1 MVDMS
6 AYRSREI
13 EQTRVASLLG
23 LLPDAGS
30 RVLDV
35 GARDGYL
42 STLLADRFEE
52 VIALDLERPLI
63 DHPRITPVRG
73 DVTRLDYPAG
83 YFDATLCAEVLEHV
97 PCRSLATACREI
109 VRVSAGPIV
118 IGVPYRQDLRLGR
131 TTCSACGETNPPWGH
146 VNSFDETRL
155 RNLFEPARTDAVE
168 FVGKTRE
175 RTNAVSALFMNLAG
189 NPYGT
194 YEQEEPCVH
203 CGKAVGSPRQR
214 NLLQKVVTRL
224 AVLLQ
229 SMQSQIQPWRGNWI
243 HMRFQSAPA
252 GD

>member
-1 MVDMS
+1 
-6 AYRSREI
+6 
-13 EQTRVASLLG
+13 
-23 LLPDAGS
+23 
-30 RVLDV
+30 
-35 GARDGYL
+35 
-42 STLLADRFEE
+42 
-52 VIALDLERPLI
+52 
-63 DHPRITPVRG
+63 
-73 DVTRLDYPAG
+73 
-83 YFDATLCAEVLEHV
+83 
-97 PCRSLATACREI
+97 

-155 RNLFEPARTDAVE
+155 RNLFEPARAEAVE

-175 RTNAVSALFMNLAG
+175 STNAVSALFMNLAG

-203 CGKAVGSPRQR
+203 CGKAVGSPRRR
-214 NLLQKVVTRL
+214 NLFQKGVTRL

-229 SMQSQIQPWRGNWI
+229 SMQSQFQPWRGSWI

-252 GD
+252 GK